1 MGTGGQVVTRYFS
14 VYFCSEYTEYF
25 FYFSFVAY
33 TTERQVFITV
43 HYVQCIVIFMAKMG
57 SDKTCA
63 RDIVTKCVA
72 LQ

>member
-1 MGTGGQVVTRYFS
+1 MWRETFIVYFS
-14 VYFCSEYTEYF
+14 SEYTEHF
-25 FYFSFVAY
+25 FYFWFVAY

-43 HYVQCIVIFMAKMG
+43 HYVQYIVIFMAEMG

-63 RDIVTKCVA
+63 RDIVTKRVA